1 MESFKHRGRR
11 RKLIDD
17 LRSQNKF
24 DEKVLDVMANV
35 PRHSFINSAFAEH
48 AYEDK
53 PWPIDRDQT
62 ISQPST
68 VAWQTT
74 ALALLP
80 RQKVLEIGTGS
91 GYQAAILSLLGGR
104 VFTVERHEPLWR
116 KSRLKFRQLKLG
128 NIRCFLRDGHEGLPE
143 FAPFDRILVTAAA
156 DEVPEA
162 LKAQLSVG
170 GLLVIPIGKSGQT
183 QRLLRIKRVSENGYE
198 QEDLGACTFVPFLG
212 GIAD

>member
-1 MESFKHRGRR
+1 MDSFKHRGRR
-11 RKLIDD
+11 RKLIAD
-17 LRSQNKF
+17 LRAKNRF
-24 DEKVLDVMANV
+24 NDRVLDVMANV
-35 PRHSFINSAFAEH
+35 PRHLFINSAFAEH

-68 VAWQTT
+68 VAWQTSV
-74 ALALLP
+74 LSLLP

-143 FAPFDRILVTAAA
+143 FAPFDRILATAAA
-156 DEVPEA
+156 EKVPEN
-162 LKAQLSVG
+162 LKQQLSIG
-170 GLLVIPIGKSGQT
+170 GLLIIPVGGSKKN
-183 QRLLRIKRVSENGYE
+183 QRLMRIERVDKNQFK
-198 QEDLGACTFVPFLG
+198 QEDLGSCAFVPFLEG
-212 GIAD
+212 VED

>member
-1 MESFKHRGRR
+1 MDSFKHRGRR
-11 RKLIDD
+11 RKLIAD
-17 LRSQNKF
+17 LRAKNRF
-24 DEKVLDVMANV
+24 DDRVLDVMANV
-35 PRHSFINSAFAEH
+35 PRHLFINSAFAEH

-68 VAWQTT
+68 VAWQTSV
-74 ALALLP
+74 LSLLP

-143 FAPFDRILVTAAA
+143 FAPFDRILATAAA
-156 DEVPEA
+156 EKVPEN
-162 LKAQLSVG
+162 LKQQLSIG
-170 GLLVIPIGKSGQT
+170 GLLIIPVGGSKKN
-183 QRLLRIKRVSENGYE
+183 QRLMRIERVDKNQFK
-198 QEDLGACTFVPFLG
+198 QEDLGSCAFVPFLEG
-212 GIAD
+212 VED

>member
-1 MESFKHRGRR
+1 MDSFKFRGRR
-11 RKLIDD
+11 RQLINELRAEGLFDD
-17 LRSQNKF
+17 L
-24 DEKVLDVMANV
+24 VLDVMANV
-35 PRHSFINSAFAEH
+35 PRHVFMNSAFAEH

-68 VAWQTT
+68 VARQTT
-74 ALALLP
+74 ALNLLS

-104 VFTVERHEPLWR
+104 VFTIERHEPLWR
-116 KSRLKFRQLKLG
+116 KSRLKFRHLKLN

-156 DEVPEA
+156 DEVPQA
-162 LKAQLSVG
+162 LKDQLAIG
-170 GLLVIPIGKSGQT
+170 GLLVIPTGPADKP
-183 QRLLRIKRVSENGYE
+183 QRLLRIQRTDVGSFQE
-198 QEDLGACTFVPFLG
+198 EDLGSCAFVPFLSG
-212 GIAD
+212 VED

>member
-1 MESFKHRGRR
+1 MDSFKHRGRR
-11 RKLIDD
+11 RKLIAD
-17 LRSQNKF
+17 LRAKNRF
-24 DEKVLDVMANV
+24 DDRVLDVMANV
-35 PRHSFINSAFAEH
+35 PRHLFINSAFAEH

-68 VAWQTT
+68 VAWQTSV
-74 ALALLP
+74 LSLLP
-80 RQKVLEIGTGS
+80 RQKILEIGTGS

-143 FAPFDRILVTAAA
+143 FAPFDRILATAAA
-156 DEVPEA
+156 EKVPEN
-162 LKAQLSVG
+162 LKQQLSIG
-170 GLLVIPIGKSGQT
+170 GLLIIPVGGSKKN
-183 QRLLRIKRVSENGYE
+183 QRLMRIERVDKNQFK
-198 QEDLGACTFVPFLG
+198 QEDLGSCAFVPFLEG
-212 GIAD
+212 VED

>member
-11 RKLIDD
+11 RKLIEG
-17 LRSQNKF
+17 LRAQNRF
-24 DEKVLDVMANV
+24 DERVLDVMANV

-74 ALALLP
+74 ALNLLP

-116 KSRLKFRQLKLG
+116 KSKLKFRQLKLG

-156 DEVPEA
+156 DEVPKA
-162 LKAQLSVG
+162 LKAQLTIG
-170 GLLVIPIGKSGQT
+170 GLLVIPVGLVGKT
-183 QRLLRIKRVSENGYE
+183 QRLMRIQRVDESRYAR
-198 QEDLGACTFVPFLG
+198 EDLGACTFVPFLG
-212 GIAD
+212 GIED